1 MKNIFLHGN
10 MFFCLLVF
18 GSLYGQLDPAAMVN
32 LTKLTP
38 DQRNQL
44 AKQHGER
51 EQGASKTPPTAN
63 LPNRSLKMVK
73 TEEESFDDRS
83 DFLGDLTRMERM
95 ITSDVSRLQAQVD
108 SEDSSE
114 DNELLEAL
122 AESKSLLMKIKQL
135 QRREIEKRAEEFG
148 KSEDDAIK
156 PFGYDLFASDPSTF
170 APGNEVPIPSDY
182 RIGPGDLIEIQL
194 FGQRNNSFSL
204 RISRDGI
211 IAFPEIGPI
220 NAFEKGT
227 QFLDLKNHLREKIHE
242 HLGEG
247 VQSSITMGAF
257 RSIRIFLLGE
267 VRKQGA
273 YTVSALSTTINAL
286 LSCGGIK
293 EKGSLRTIQLK
304 RAGKV
309 VSTLDLYDL
318 LMHGDTSADEP
329 LQPGDVI
336 FVPMVEKQITIS
348 GAVKRSAK
356 YEILRNETLQD
367 SIELAGGVANRAYL
381 NNIRVERLGSDFRPR
396 IKNLKMPEDL
406 SFKVQSGDLI
416 SISSSSVTVANAV
429 SLIGNFQ
436 RPGEYEWKKGLRIR
450 DLIQEKDDLLPKT
463 DLNYGL
469 IRRKNDDG
477 TINVFPFSPIKVLR
491 DSNTSNDMLLR
502 EQDVLYVFPLDESR
516 NDLLRGIIS
525 DLNQQKKPGTSPNI
539 LRITGYVRHPGQY
552 PLVQGMDLNDLITAS
567 GGLIDS
573 SYTVS
578 AELTRLVL
586 SEKKHAF
593 VEHIQII
600 DLNNIQEKLLPS
612 LTLQANDHLVIKKIP
627 YWAESKTITLG
638 GEFMFPGEYRIKR
651 GETLKEVIER
661 AGGVTLDAYIKGAIF
676 TREHIR
682 IKETTQR
689 QQFINRLENLIAYEN
704 LDEGSTDSSLL
715 QSRALLSRLKSI
727 ESLGRL
733 VIDLNQQLNSGQEAA
748 TVVLD
753 GDKLFI
759 PRKPQEVTVGG
770 EVQFPTSH
778 LHVNGNTLND
788 YIEKSGG
795 FTERSNED
803 RIVLIK
809 ADGEV
814 FARSSNKWFSNKKSS
829 YNVEAGD
836 MIVVPVK
843 IEVPSKFLEN
853 LTLTSQII
861 FQLALGAAAINSF

>member
-1 MKNIFLHGN
+1 MKIIFLHGN

-44 AKQHGER
+44 AKQYGER
-51 EQGASKTPPTAN
+51 GQGASKTPPTAV
-63 LPNRSLKMVK
+63 LPNRSIKMVK
-73 TEEESFDDRS
+73 PEEESFDDRS

-95 ITSDVSRLQAQVD
+95 ISSDVSSLQAQVD
-108 SEDSSE
+108 SENSSE

-122 AESKSLLMKIKQL
+122 AETKSLLSKIKEL

-194 FGQRNNSFSL
+194 FGQRNDSFTL
-204 RISRDGI
+204 GIARDGI
-211 IAFPEIGPI
+211 IRFPKIGPI
-220 NAFEKGT
+220 NAFEKGN
-227 QFLDLKNHLREKIHE
+227 QFLDLKNHLREKIRE

-293 EKGSLRTIQLK
+293 ETGSLRRIQLK
-304 RAGKV
+304 RGGKV
-309 VSTLDLYDL
+309 LSTLDLYDL
-318 LMHGDTSADEP
+318 LMHGDTSADQP

-348 GAVKRSAK
+348 GAVRRSAK
-356 YEILRNETLQD
+356 YEILQNETLQD
-367 SIELAGGVANRAYL
+367 SIDLAGGVNNRAYL
-381 NNIRVERLGSDFRPR
+381 NNIRIERLGSDFRPR

-406 SFKVQSGDLI
+406 SFKIQSGDLI
-416 SISSSSVTVANAV
+416 SFSSAGVKVTNSV

-450 DLIQEKDDLLPKT
+450 DLVQEKEDLLPKT

-469 IRRKNDDG
+469 VRRKNDDG
-477 TINVFPFSPIKVLR
+477 TINCFSFSPLKLFQ
-491 DSNTSNDMLLR
+491 DSNTTDDMLLS

-516 NDLLRGIIS
+516 NELLRGIIS
-525 DLNQQKKPGTSPNI
+525 DLNQQKKPGASSDVV
-539 LRITGYVRHPGQY
+539 RITGYVRHPGQY
-552 PLVQGMDLNDLITAS
+552 PLVQDMKLSDLIIAS

-573 SYTVS
+573 SYTLS
-578 AELTRLVL
+578 AELTRIAL
-586 SEKKHAF
+586 SEKNHA
-593 VEHIQII
+593 VIEHIEII
-600 DLNNIQEKLLPS
+600 DLNNIQKELSSS

-651 GETLKEVIER
+651 GETVKEIIER
-661 AGGVTLDAYIKGAIF
+661 AGGLTVDAYIKGAIF

-689 QQFINRLENLIAYEN
+689 KEFINRLENLIAYEN
-704 LDEGSTDSSLL
+704 LEKESADSSLV

-727 ESLGRL
+727 ESSGRL
-733 VIDLNQQLNSGQEAA
+733 VIDLHLQLNSSREEGI
-748 TVVLD
+748 VVMD

-759 PRKPQEVTVGG
+759 PVKPQEVTVGG

-778 LHVNGNTLND
+778 LHVNGNTIYD

-795 FTERSNED
+795 LNVRSDEA
-803 RIVLIK
+803 RIALIK
-809 ADGEV
+809 VNGQV
-814 FARSSNKWFSNKKSS
+814 FNKSSNKWFSNKKSS
-829 YNVEAGD
+829 LNIEPGD

-843 IEVPSKFLEN
+843 IELPSKFLEN
-853 LTLTSQII
+853 LTLTSQIV

>member
-44 AKQHGER
+44 AKQYGER
-51 EQGASKTPPTAN
+51 GQGASKTPPTAV
-63 LPNRSLKMVK
+63 LPNRSIKMVK
-73 TEEESFDDRS
+73 PEEESFDDRS

-95 ITSDVSRLQAQVD
+95 ISSDVSRLQAQVD
-108 SEDSSE
+108 SENSSE

-122 AESKSLLMKIKQL
+122 AETKSLLSKIKEL

-194 FGQRNNSFSL
+194 FGQRNDSFTL
-204 RISRDGI
+204 GIARDGI
-211 IAFPEIGPI
+211 IRFPKIGPI
-220 NAFEKGT
+220 NAFEKGN
-227 QFLDLKNHLREKIHE
+227 QFLDLKNHLREKIRE

-293 EKGSLRTIQLK
+293 ETGSLRRIQLK
-304 RAGKV
+304 RGGKV
-309 VSTLDLYDL
+309 LSTLDLYDL
-318 LMHGDTSADEP
+318 LMHGDTSADQP

-348 GAVKRSAK
+348 GAVRRSAK

-367 SIELAGGVANRAYL
+367 SIELAGGVNNRAYL
-381 NNIRVERLGSDFRPR
+381 NNIRIERLGSDFRPR

-406 SFKVQSGDLI
+406 SFKIQSGDLI
-416 SISSSSVTVANAV
+416 SFSSAGVKVTNSV

-450 DLIQEKDDLLPKT
+450 DLVQEKEDLLPKT

-469 IRRKNDDG
+469 VRRKNDDG
-477 TINVFPFSPIKVLR
+477 TINCFSFSPLKLLQ
-491 DSNTSNDMLLR
+491 DSNTTDDMLLK

-516 NDLLRGIIS
+516 NELLRGIIS
-525 DLNQQKKPGTSPNI
+525 DLNQQKKPGASSDVV
-539 LRITGYVRHPGQY
+539 RITGYVRHPGQY
-552 PLVQGMDLNDLITAS
+552 PLVQDMNLSDLIIAS

-573 SYTVS
+573 SYTFS
-578 AELTRLVL
+578 AELTRIAL
-586 SEKKHAF
+586 SEKNHA
-593 VEHIQII
+593 VIEHIEII
-600 DLNNIQEKLLPS
+600 DLNNIQKELSSS

-651 GETLKEVIER
+651 GETVKEIIER
-661 AGGVTLDAYIKGAIF
+661 AGGLTVDAYIKGAIF

-689 QQFINRLENLIAYEN
+689 KEFINRLENLIAYEN
-704 LDEGSTDSSLL
+704 LEKESADSSLV

-727 ESLGRL
+727 ESSGRL
-733 VIDLNQQLNSGQEAA
+733 VIDLHLQLNSSREEGI
-748 TVVLD
+748 VVLD

-759 PRKPQEVTVGG
+759 PVKPQEVTVGG

-778 LHVNGNTLND
+778 LHVNGNTIYD

-795 FTERSNED
+795 LNVRSDEA
-803 RIVLIK
+803 RIALIK
-809 ADGEV
+809 VNGQV
-814 FARSSNKWFSNKKSS
+814 FNKSSNKWFSNKKSS
-829 YNVEAGD
+829 LNIEPGD

-843 IEVPSKFLEN
+843 IELPSKFLEN
-853 LTLTSQII
+853 LTLTSQIV